1 MYYKNKFCYR
11 NKQLEFEANNSIGS
25 LNEQID
31 YFEEKGKQQSNILHE
46 LQTKLSDQN
55 DK

>member
-11 NKQLEFEANNSIGS
+11 NKQLKFEADNCISS

-31 YFEEKGKQQSNILHE
+31 YFEEKDKQQSNILQE